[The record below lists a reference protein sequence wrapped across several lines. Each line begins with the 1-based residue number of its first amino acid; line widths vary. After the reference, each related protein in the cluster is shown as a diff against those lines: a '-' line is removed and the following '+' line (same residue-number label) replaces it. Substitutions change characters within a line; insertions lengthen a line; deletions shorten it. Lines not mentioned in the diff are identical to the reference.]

1 MINYSNFKKNN
12 IDIYNPEDDAFKKIC
27 YSNTKLK
34 EDYPFNYRKTKI
46 YSQKK
51 FEGVNNVCSYKEID
65 VENKMVIMKCKYSEN
80 GFGYKYTDNKLK
92 EEKTNN
98 VPLKCFSSLFKK
110 LNVGVIIIGLLL
122 LSMFF
127 FIIIFKCCCKEKEDI
142 ETPNNN
148 KETIDEIK
156 NESENNKQIFSP
168 QKDEDIEKGKKKYKN
183 NNNDEIDTNQGL
195 NNDNTNN
202 NKISFSSILYQ
213 TFLKS
218 HPLLSICNRKP
229 KVMSY
234 LFFAFTIINYFT
246 FNIIF
251 YNDSLIEKNINN
263 KDKNSLTYPINKQ
276 KSKIISSII
285 VSMLLT
291 FILKLFGMT
300 CYGSKL
306 KDGNG
311 RKNLSKVLIIFITIF
326 FLFYSSIFCYLYPN
340 TEKSW
345 VSSGILCIVIDWVI
359 LSPIL
364 IFILSILDFKGLK
377 LPYNIRELF

>member
-1 MINYSNFKKNN
+1 
-12 IDIYNPEDDAFKKIC
+12 
-27 YSNTKLK
+27 
-34 EDYPFNYRKTKI
+34 
-46 YSQKK
+46 
-51 FEGVNNVCSYKEID
+51 
-65 VENKMVIMKCKYSEN
+65 
-80 GFGYKYTDNKLK
+80 
-92 EEKTNN
+92 
-98 VPLKCFSSLFKK
+98 
-110 LNVGVIIIGLLL
+110 
-122 LSMFF
+122 MFF

-156 NESENNKQIFSP
+156 NENENSGQIFTP
-168 QKDEDIEKGKKKYKN
+168 QKYEDIEKGKKKSKNKN
-183 NNNDEIDTNQGL
+183 NNSDSSETNQGL
-195 NNDNTNN
+195 NNDNTND

-234 LFFAFTIINYFT
+234 LFFAFTIINYFA

-251 YNDSLIEKNINN
+251 YTDSLIEKNINN
-263 KDKNSLTYPINKQ
+263 KDKNSFFYPIKKQ
-276 KSKIISSII
+276 ITKIILSII
-285 VSMLLT
+285 VSILFT
-291 FILKLFGMT
+291 FILKLFTMK
-300 CYGSKL
+300 CEDSKL
-306 KDGNG
+306 KNE
-311 RKNLSKVLIIFITIF
+311 NLRQNLTIVLIILISIF

-345 VSSGILCIVIDWVI
+345 VFSVIICILIDWII

-377 LPYNIRELF
+377 LPYNIRELFQLYINI

>member
-1 MINYSNFKKNN
+1 
-12 IDIYNPEDDAFKKIC
+12 
-27 YSNTKLK
+27 
-34 EDYPFNYRKTKI
+34 
-46 YSQKK
+46 
-51 FEGVNNVCSYKEID
+51 
-65 VENKMVIMKCKYSEN
+65 
-80 GFGYKYTDNKLK
+80 
-92 EEKTNN
+92 
-98 VPLKCFSSLFKK
+98 
-110 LNVGVIIIGLLL
+110 
-122 LSMFF
+122 
-127 FIIIFKCCCKEKEDI
+127 
-142 ETPNNN
+142 
-148 KETIDEIK
+148 
-156 NESENNKQIFSP
+156 
-168 QKDEDIEKGKKKYKN
+168 
-183 NNNDEIDTNQGL
+183 
-195 NNDNTNN
+195 
-202 NKISFSSILYQ
+202 
-213 TFLKS
+213 
-218 HPLLSICNRKP
+218 
-229 KVMSY
+229 MSY

-311 RKNLSKVLIIFITIF
+311 RKNLTKVLIIFITIF

-364 IFILSILDFKGLK
+364 IFILSILACKGLK
-377 LPYNIRELF
+377 CSHNIGELFPL